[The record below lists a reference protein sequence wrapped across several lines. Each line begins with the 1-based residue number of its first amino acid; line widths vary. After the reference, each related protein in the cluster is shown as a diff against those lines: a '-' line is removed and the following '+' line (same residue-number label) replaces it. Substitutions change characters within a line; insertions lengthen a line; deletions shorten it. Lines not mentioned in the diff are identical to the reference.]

1 MRSARWALLVA
12 TLAVPVLAAGQIPPD
27 EYRARRASLRSALPD
42 GVTLL
47 FGRTSQE
54 SDELRSGF
62 VQEANFLY
70 LTGWKEPGAVL
81 MLAPPDGE
89 TLFLPARD
97 QNREKYYGR
106 TAVPQDP
113 DAGSPAGIS
122 RVLPAESLEA
132 QLFRALESL
141 PKVYTLLDSPPA
153 AKLKALLPLREVADA
168 SGAAGKLR
176 LRKSP
181 REVELIRRSLDAT
194 IQAHR
199 ESWKRIEPGVFE
211 YQVAAATVAAY
222 LDRGCERSAYAPIV
236 ASGANATILHYSA
249 NHRRMERGD
258 LVLMDA
264 GAECSSYASDM
275 TRTLPVGGRFTP
287 RQLELYRAVLGAQE
301 AVIRAVRPGMV
312 FSRDLPDSLTRIAQE
327 YLDAHGKD
335 AAGNPL
341 GRYLTHLVGH
351 HVGLG
356 VHDTGGLATSG
367 PLAAG
372 MVITVEP
379 GIYIPEE
386 GIGIRIEDMLLVT
399 EQGAEVLS
407 SSLPKKPE
415 ELERALA
422 R

>member
-1 MRSARWALLVA
+1 MLWARWALVVA
-12 TLAVPVLAAGQIPPD
+12 TLAGPTLGADAIPQD
-27 EYRARRASLRSALPD
+27 EYRARRAALCAALPA

-47 FGRTSQE
+47 FGRTARE

-62 VQEANFLY
+62 VQGANFLY
-70 LTGWKEPGAVL
+70 LTGWREPGAIL
-81 MLAPPDGE
+81 MLAPPGEE

-97 QNREKYYGR
+97 PNREKYYGR
-106 TAVPQDP
+106 GASPQDP
-113 DAGSPAGIS
+113 DAGSLTGVG
-122 RVLPAESLEA
+122 RVLHVESLEA
-132 QLFRALESL
+132 QLFRALESR
-141 PKVYTLLDSPPA
+141 PNVYTLLGSPSGER
-153 AKLKALLPLREVADA
+153 LKTMLPLREVADA
-168 SGAAGKLR
+168 SDAIGRLR

-199 ESWKRIEPGVFE
+199 EAWKRIAGGVFE
-211 YQVAAATVAAY
+211 FQVAAAAVGAY
-222 LDRGCERSAYAPIV
+222 LDRGCERSAYTPIV
-236 ASGANATILHYSA
+236 ASGPNATILHYSS
-249 NHRRMERGD
+249 NTRRMERGD

-264 GAECSSYASDM
+264 GAECASYAADM
-275 TRTLPVGGRFTP
+275 TRTLPVSGRFTP

-327 YLDAHGKD
+327 YLDAHGRD

-341 GRYLTHLVGH
+341 GRHLTHLVGH
-351 HVGLG
+351 HVGLE
-356 VHDTGGLATSG
+356 VHDAGSLTSSG

-379 GIYIPEE
+379 GVYIPEE

-399 EQGAEVLS
+399 ERGAEVLS
-407 SSLPKKPE
+407 SSLPKEPE